1 GGYSRV
7 SGCGGDERGGTML
20 SGVMLLWFILTG
32 LAMLFIAIDIR
43 SRPTSPVMKWAFVL
57 ITAYTGVIGAFLY
70 VLGCREPLPGMHEQY
85 VASRWRQTL
94 GSTMHCVAGDGLGI
108 LAGAVIGA
116 TVHLS
121 GLWDISL
128 EYALGFGFGWTI
140 FQALFMKRMGGT
152 YAQALAGTFVAELVS
167 MNVLMSV
174 MVPVMAFLMSHE
186 PGSHNPLSPAFW
198 FIMSMSLLAG
208 LIAAYPANWWLVKNH
223 LKHGMA
229 TVRRP
234 GAEPVVD
241 PGAGERDLSKT
252 PGRPT
257 VERKPPESHGRKPGP
272 ATLALAIVLSVMLLA
287 AGIGTSLLAGA
298 H

>member
-1 GGYSRV
+1 
-7 SGCGGDERGGTML
+7 ML

-32 LAMLFIAIDIR
+32 LAMLFVVIDIR
-43 SRPTSPVMKWAFVL
+43 STPAAPVLKWAFVL

-70 VLGCREPLPGMHEQY
+70 VLGCREPLPGLHEQY

-108 LAGAVIGA
+108 LAGAVIGS

-121 GLWDISL
+121 GLRDISL
-128 EYALGFGFGWTI
+128 EYALGFGLGWTI

-152 YAQALAGTFVAELVS
+152 YAQSLASTFVAEFVS
-167 MNVLMSV
+167 MNVVMAA
-174 MVPVMAFLMSHE
+174 MVPVMAFSMSHE

-234 GAEPVVD
+234 GDEPAVD
-241 PGAGERDLSKT
+241 AGAGGRDLSKT

-257 VERKPPESHGRKPGP
+257 AERMPPESQGRKPGP
-272 ATLALAIVLSVMLLA
+272 ATMALVIVLSVMLLA

>member
-1 GGYSRV
+1 
-7 SGCGGDERGGTML
+7 ML
-20 SGVMLLWFILTG
+20 SGVMLLWFILAG
-32 LAMLFIAIDIR
+32 LATLFVAIDIR
-43 SRPTSPVMKWAFVL
+43 KTPTSPVMKWAFVL
-57 ITAYTGVIGAFLY
+57 ISAYTGVIGAFLY

-108 LAGAVIGA
+108 LVGAVIGA

-121 GLWDISL
+121 RLWEISL

-152 YAQALAGTFVAELVS
+152 YAKSLAGTFVAELVS
-167 MNVLMSV
+167 MNVVMAA
-174 MVPVMAFLMSHE
+174 MVPVKAFSMSHE

-208 LIAAYPANWWLVKNH
+208 LIATYPANWWLVKNH
-223 LKHGMA
+223 LKHGMM

-234 GAEPVVD
+234 GGEPAVD
-241 PGAGERDLSKT
+241 AGGGDSNLSRT
-252 PGRPT
+252 PELPA
-257 VERKPPESHGRKPGP
+257 VERKPPNLHGRKPGP
-272 ATLALAIVLSVMLLA
+272 ATLALVIVSSIVLLA